1 MKRTKTSEKDL
12 EFLKKKRYVLSFDM
26 NQMISLQCG
35 LELFLESC
43 DLEENRS
50 GVPLDPEFRSGLTEA
65 LEKITKKL
73 D

>member
-1 MKRTKTSEKDL
+1 
-12 EFLKKKRYVLSFDM
+12 M

-43 DLEENRS
+43 DFEENRS